1 MRVQIST
8 WPDHRARNLSLLRR
22 SRNILFVIGILAL
35 GYYGYASADARIFQA
50 YQTRQ
55 FEQTVRHPTPGS
67 PVVETS
73 NPPIP
78 IGGPPPQ
85 AARSNAFG
93 FDIPGSPGSVL
104 GRIEIKRIELAVMIL
119 EGTDNRALRRAVGH
133 IPKTALPGQPGNVGI
148 AGHRDTFFRDL
159 RKIEKNDEI
168 TLTTLNGSFRYVA
181 DFSEVVEPNDTEV
194 LYPSSDAIL
203 TLVTCYPFYY
213 VGPAPK
219 RLVVRAHLNPQ

>member
-8 WPDHRARNLSLLRR
+8 WPDHRAHNLSLLRR
-22 SRNILFVIGILAL
+22 SRDILFVIGILAL

-50 YQTRQ
+50 FETRR
-55 FEQTVRHPTPGS
+55 FEQAVRHPTPGS
-67 PVVETS
+67 PVVEIP

-93 FDIPGSPGSVL
+93 FDTRGSTDSVL
-104 GRIEIKRIELAVMIL
+104 GRIDIKKLGLTVMIV
-119 EGTDNRALRRAVGH
+119 EGTDSRSLRRAVGH
-133 IPKTALPGQPGNVGI
+133 IPETALPGQAGNVGI

-168 TLTTLNGSFRYVA
+168 TLTTLNGSFRYVV
-181 DFSEVVEPNDTEV
+181 DFSEVVEPTDTEV
-194 LYPSSDAIL
+194 LDPSGDAIL
-203 TLVTCYPFYY
+203 TLVTCYPFSY
-213 VGPAPK
+213 VGPAPN
-219 RLVVRAHLNPQ
+219 RLIVRSHMIP